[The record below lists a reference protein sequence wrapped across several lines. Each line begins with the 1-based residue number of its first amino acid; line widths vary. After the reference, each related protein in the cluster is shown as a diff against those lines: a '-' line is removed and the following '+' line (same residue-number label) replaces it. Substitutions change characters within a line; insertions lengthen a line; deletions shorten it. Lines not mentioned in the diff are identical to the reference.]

1 MTEKTVRLSVGQA
14 IVRYLTH
21 QYTERDGV
29 ERRFIRGVFGI
40 FGHGNATGLG
50 QALLQN
56 EAAPD
61 DEEGRLEYWMG
72 RNEQGMVHA
81 CSAYARATNRLQAL
95 AATASIG
102 PGSLNM
108 VTGAA
113 LATTNRVPV
122 LLFPSDIFA
131 NRAPDP
137 VLQQL
142 EDPTNPDVSCN
153 DAFRP
158 VSKFWDRVN
167 RPEQLMV
174 SLPRAMRVLTD
185 PVDTGAAV
193 ICLPEDVQTEV
204 YDWPVSF
211 FAKKV
216 W

>member
-1 MTEKTVRLSVGQA
+1 
-14 IVRYLTH
+14 
-21 QYTERDGV
+21 
-29 ERRFIRGVFGI
+29 
-40 FGHGNATGLG
+40 
-50 QALLQN
+50 
-56 EAAPD
+56 
-61 DEEGRLEYWMG
+61 MG

-142 EDPTNPDVSCN
+142 EDPTRSAERRVGKECVSTC
-153 DAFRP
+153 RSRWSP
-158 VSKFWDRVN
+158 
-167 RPEQLMV
+167 
-174 SLPRAMRVLTD
+174 
-185 PVDTGAAV
+185 
-193 ICLPEDVQTEV
+193 
-204 YDWPVSF
+204 YH
-211 FAKKV
+211 
-216 W
+216 